1 MSELLNSIWPNGIK
15 KDAEGYSIYYP
26 LGTNKIDIPDGSK
39 WPKGTKLKFPFVY
52 DENGKL
58 TGFCD
63 TKSMTNPDMSWKIY
77 LPYKE
82 IEADFS
88 SIDKGTLSIHAPNAT
103 VKKAI
108 WSDGTVSDIPE
119 AQFKYKGCKTVDD
132 IIAVDANYKS
142 TFKNT
147 TDNVLYD
154 LEDGNNMFYQSTN
167 LSNFSL
173 ELPNLKDGT
182 AMFEKS
188 VINSF
193 EGTLDSLTNGT
204 NMFYGCQKLAYFKSD
219 LNSLINGDSMFYSCS
234 GLEYHFR
241 CDDLSSLEN
250 GHKMFYNCGISYFD
264 TDMVSLI
271 DGAYMFHDCKNL
283 TSFNSDL
290 KSLTNGELMFFL
302 SGIKDFKSDL
312 SSLESGYGM
321 FASCADLTTIEVH
334 NLSNLLN
341 GNRMFHSAGIET
353 FNINMNRLSDGREM
367 FTGTPV
373 NTFNGD
379 LSSLT
384 NGTWMFRGCGELTS
398 FNSNLKSLTGARD
411 MFDGCKLDAS
421 SVKNI
426 IDTINTYSAELTLGM
441 GCNNTT
447 EDKNLFAQE
456 VGYTNM
462 SSLLTALQSK
472 GWTVTAQYNGRPT
485 TTYALKRP
493 SEDTLPVFVKL
504 EETEDYADYTSLD
517 DTKKFRL
524 DWFHETTGSTEG
536 YTQFNSLEEAVEY
549 FNIKPIERN

>member
-1 MSELLNSIWPNGIK
+1 MSELLNSIWPNGVK
-15 KDAEGYSIYYP
+15 KDADGYSVYYP

-52 DENGKL
+52 DENDKL

-63 TKSMTNPDMSWKIY
+63 TKSMIANSGTTIY

-88 SIDKGTLSIHAPNAT
+88 SIDKGTLGIHAPNAT

-108 WSDGTVSDIPE
+108 WSDGTESDIPE
-119 AQFKYKGCKTVDD
+119 AQFKYKGCKTVND

-154 LEDGNNMFYQSTN
+154 LEDGSNMFYQSSN
-167 LSNFSL
+167 LNSFGL

-234 GLEYHFR
+234 GLDYHFR
-241 CDDLSSLEN
+241 CNDLSSLEN

-264 TDMVSLI
+264 TDMVSLT
-271 DGAYMFHDCKNL
+271 DGSYMFYECKNL
-283 TSFNSDL
+283 TTFNSDL

-302 SGIKDFKSDL
+302 SGIKEFKSDL

-321 FASCADLTTIEVH
+321 FASCADLTSFEVH

-341 GNRMFHSAGIET
+341 GNRMFYSSGIES
-353 FNINMNRLSDGREM
+353 FNINMSRLSDGVEM
-367 FTGTPV
+367 FTGASI
-373 NTFNGD
+373 NTFNSD
-379 LSSLT
+379 LSSL
-384 NGTWMFRGCGELTS
+384 NIGAWMFRGCRELTS
-398 FNSNLKSLTGARD
+398 FNSNLKSLTNARD
-411 MFDGCKLDAS
+411 MFESCKLDAT

-426 IDTINTYSAELTLGM
+426 IDTINTYSGELILGM

-462 SSLLTALQSK
+462 SSLLAALQTK

-485 TTYALKRP
+485 TTYGLRRP
-493 SEDTLPVFVKL
+493 SENTLPVFVKL
-504 EETEDYADYTSLD
+504 EETEDRAVYTSLD
-517 DTKKFRL
+517 DSKKYIL
-524 DWFHETTGSTEG
+524 NYFHETTGSTEG
-536 YTQFNSLEEAVEY
+536 YTQFNSLEEAIET
-549 FNIKPIERN
+549 FNIKQIERN